1 MLFFRCF
8 VGFVSVSARP
18 VRFFCPFTRSRR
30 GDDTDAVFGVAGFLC
45 LFFSIFFYFFYFG
58 NRNETSGSHCWFYR
72 PRFHFFPSKSVG
84 IDLTGFSL
92 VSLNVTGLIYGH
104 LRSFIEVCRVFYGF
118 SSFFF
123 GPLCNGF
130 GRPLFFSFTWFYR
143 VWSSNFLCSD
153 RFTCRFNC
161 HFVLLQNRDIDLK
174 WICGSVIC
182 YVSTCC
188 FSDRRQ
194 ITEPCSFDG
203 VFFK

>member
-1 MLFFRCF
+1 MRTDCNQLASITFSERRCF
-8 VGFVSVSARP
+8 FFAALLVLFRFRLDRFVFFVLSLGAAAAMTPTPFSALP
-18 VRFFCPFTRSRR
+18 VFFACFFPFS
-30 GDDTDAVFGVAGFLC
+30 F
-45 LFFSIFFYFFYFG
+45 IFFYFG

-143 VWSSNFLCSD
+143 VWS
-153 RFTCRFNC
+153 
-161 HFVLLQNRDIDLK
+161 
-174 WICGSVIC
+174 
-182 YVSTCC
+182 
-188 FSDRRQ
+188 
-194 ITEPCSFDG
+194 
-203 VFFK
+203 